1 MSSPT
6 KQKFIRKTLVI
17 SASLLSLFTYP
28 SLVLSAPPTAT
39 QTQSSS
45 ESDQEVIADEKSI
58 YPIAERIIRANGLDE
73 YPWRI
78 KIEED
83 YDDNAF
89 ARDLN
94 QIIILK
100 GLLDKVAGD
109 QAAIAF
115 IIGHE
120 IAHHTQLHTYNLT
133 AFEEKLAKR
142 LQAEADTEVQNLIAT
157 ETKKFHAYQNTNRRR
172 KSLCKKEDNAQNTSL
187 ASSEYRVLNC
197 QGKPDADKLELIKQ
211 EILTEKREQLES
223 AVKKLSRQQELEADK
238 FGYMYMVR
246 AGYDPKGALRIFNLM
261 ARGPYV
267 DDNNSSHPSFMERIS
282 AVKELMKKYPASN
295 LADEGA
301 IRLRQNPTPLT
312 FDVSRDGESLR
323 INSRFSS
330 QPNSSQTDN

>member
-6 KQKFIRKTLVI
+6 KQKIKTLVI
-17 SASLLSLFTYP
+17 SAAGVLSLFTYP
-28 SLVLSAPPTAT
+28 NLVLSAPPTST
-39 QTQSSS
+39 QTQASS

-58 YPIAERIIRANGLDE
+58 YPIAEKIIRANGLDE
-73 YPWRI
+73 YSWRI

-83 YDDNAF
+83 YDDNAS

-94 QIIILK
+94 QIVILK
-100 GLLDKVAGD
+100 GLLDKVDGD
-109 QAAIAF
+109 EAAIAL

-120 IAHHTQLHTYNLT
+120 IAHHKQLHIYHRT
-133 AFEEKLAKR
+133 AFENKLAKR
-142 LQAEADTEVQNLIAT
+142 LQAEADTELQNLIAT

-172 KSLCKKEDNAQNTSL
+172 KSLCKKQDIAQNTSL

-197 QGKPDADKLELIKQ
+197 QGKPDNDKLELTKQ
-211 EILTEKREQLES
+211 KILAEKREQFES

-246 AGYDPKGALRIFNLM
+246 AGYDPEGALRVLNLM
-261 ARGPYV
+261 ARLPHV
-267 DDNNSSHPSFMERIS
+267 DENDSTHPSLIERIS
-282 AVKELMKKYPASN
+282 AIKELMKKYPPSTLKA
-295 LADEGA
+295 EGE

-323 INSRFSS
+323 INSRFGS
-330 QPNSSQTDN
+330 QKTPSQANN